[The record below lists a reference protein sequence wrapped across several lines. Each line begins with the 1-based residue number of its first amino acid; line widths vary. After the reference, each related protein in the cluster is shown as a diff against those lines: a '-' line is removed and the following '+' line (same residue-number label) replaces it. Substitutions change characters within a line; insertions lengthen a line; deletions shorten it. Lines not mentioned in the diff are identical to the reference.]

1 MGAGIL
7 YGVDGAMFRIGAV
20 AVAIWI
26 FFSPDA
32 FSQREFRWKFRT
44 GDTKNVEMTQEIL
57 HESNGKRAQT
67 HQDLWLRWEVKD
79 VANDGTAAID
89 QSVRR
94 MKMSVADKL
103 LIDTEDPEPQEND
116 TPIAAR
122 MRSLMRVRFTAQTA
136 PRGEILKVQFEP
148 EILDRLRDQLGLDEK
163 TVRNTFAQE
172 SLLFPNRALDVG
184 ATWTS
189 TTLNTIDG
197 IGEVTTTTTYHY
209 VGDEEIDGRE
219 LSKFKITPAFQLSDA
234 ARALA
239 KQEGNSTVWFDY
251 ERGQLVRA
259 ESNQRF
265 EIKKKDGNAETLQRN
280 SVKTTLRFLDGDGEN
295 GSAKK

>member
-1 MGAGIL
+1 MSRVGAL
-7 YGVDGAMFRIGAV
+7 AF
-20 AVAIWI
+20 AIWI
-26 FFSPDA
+26 SFSSAA
-32 FSQREFRWKFRT
+32 FSQREFRWKFRA
-44 GDTKNVEMTQEIL
+44 GDAKNVEMTQEITV
-57 HESNGKRAQT
+57 ESNGKRTQT
-67 HQDLWLRWEVKD
+67 LQTISLRWEVKE
-79 VANDGTAAID
+79 VAKDGTAAID
-89 QSVRR
+89 QSVCR
-94 MKMSVADKL
+94 MKWSVGDKL
-103 LIDTEDPEPQEND
+103 LIDTDDPEPQEND
-116 TPIAAR
+116 TPVAAR

-136 PRGEILKVQFEP
+136 PRGEILNVQFEP
-148 EILDRLRDQLGLDEK
+148 EVLDRLRDQLGLDEK

-172 SLLFPNRALDVG
+172 SLLFPIRALDVG

-239 KQEGNSTVWFDY
+239 KQEGDSTLWFDY

-259 ESNQRF
+259 ESVQRF
-265 EIKKKDGNAETLQRN
+265 EIKKKDGNAESLQRN
-280 SVKTTLRFLDGDGEN
+280 SVKTTLRFLDGDEDSTN
-295 GSAKK
+295 AKK